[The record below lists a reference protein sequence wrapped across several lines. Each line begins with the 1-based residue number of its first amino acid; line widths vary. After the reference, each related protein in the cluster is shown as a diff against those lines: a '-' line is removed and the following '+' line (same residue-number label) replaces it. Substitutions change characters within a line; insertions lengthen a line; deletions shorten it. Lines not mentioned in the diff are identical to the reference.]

1 MLSVLGMIL
10 FWLVLLGGIA
20 VIPFGIAGTF
30 IIVAD
35 AFFLGLLTHF
45 AKMTP
50 GFLLALLSVSLLVE
64 GVEFILGAWAA
75 KRFGSSAW
83 GMWGA
88 ILGGFFGAIW
98 FTPLVPPLGT
108 LLGAFVGA
116 FGGAFLLELL
126 HEKDAARAFKVGW
139 GAFLG
144 AVSGKLLKIV
154 AAIGMV
160 VAIGIQVF

>member
-1 MLSVLGMIL
+1 MLSVLGMIF
-10 FWLVLLGGIA
+10 FWLVLLLGIA

-35 AFFLGLLTHF
+35 AFVLGLLTHF

-50 GFLLALLSVSLLVE
+50 GFLLALLTLSLLVE
-64 GVEFILGAWAA
+64 GFEFFLGAWAA
-75 KRFGSSAW
+75 KRFGSSSW

-88 ILGGFFGAIW
+88 VLGGFFGAIW
-98 FTPLVPPLGT
+98 FTPLAPPLGT

-126 HEKDAARAFKVGW
+126 DEKEVARALKVGW

-144 AVSGKLLKIV
+144 AVSGKILKIV
-154 AAIGMV
+154 AAIGMI
-160 VAIGIQVF
+160 VAIVIRVF

>member
-10 FWLVLLGGIA
+10 FWIVLLAGIA

-35 AFFLGLLTHF
+35 AFVLGLLTHF

-50 GFLLALLSVSLLVE
+50 VFLLILLAVSLLVE
-64 GVEFILGAWAA
+64 GIEFFLGAWSA
-75 KRFGSSAW
+75 KRFGSSSW

-88 ILGGFFGAIW
+88 ILGGFFGALW
-98 FTPLVPPLGT
+98 FTPLAPPLGT

-126 HEKDAARAFKVGW
+126 HEKEVGRALKVGW

>member
-10 FWLVLLGGIA
+10 FWLVLLAGIA

-30 IIVAD
+30 IIVGD
-35 AFFLGLLTHF
+35 TLVYGLLTQF
-45 AKMTP
+45 SKFTI
-50 GFLLALLSVSLLVE
+50 GFVGILLVISVLVE
-64 GVEFILGAWAA
+64 GAEFVLGAWAA
-75 KRFGSSAW
+75 KKYGSSSW

-98 FTPLVPPLGT
+98 FTPVAPPFST
-108 LLGAFVGA
+108 LLGAFIGA
-116 FGGAFLLELL
+116 FLGAFLLEVL
-126 HEKDAARAFKVGW
+126 HERNVQKALKVGW

-144 AVSGKLLKIV
+144 AVSGKILKIV
-154 AAIGMV
+154 AAVGMI

>member
-1 MLSVLGMIL
+1 MISIIGMII
-10 FWLVLLGGIA
+10 FWLVLLAGIV

-30 IIVAD
+30 VIVVD
-35 AFFLGLLTHF
+35 AFVLGLLTHF
-45 AKMTP
+45 VRMTP
-50 GFLLALLSVSLLVE
+50 GFLIALLVISLLVE
-64 GVEFILGAWAA
+64 GIEFVLGAWAA

-98 FTPLVPPLGT
+98 FTPFVPPIGT

-116 FGGAFLLELL
+116 FGGAFLLEVL
-126 HEKDAARAFKVGW
+126 HEKDVSRALKVGW

-144 AVSGKLLKIV
+144 AVGGKILKIV